1 MNRLKQYLNGEEP
14 PMPEGD
20 YWVVEAR
27 WESWPVSGDT
37 ARAIERVLTRL
48 WYPRWVVFHDLS
60 GGKRR
65 LRTDMIECV
74 FECTASQR
82 AYRRAFDRERLREEK
97 EDKRPWEDYD

>member
-14 PMPEGD
+14 QMPEGD

-37 ARAIERVLTRL
+37 ARAIERVLTCL